1 VIYLTHEGPADYRI
15 FVKSK
20 TFTARE
26 AAALIVGAS
35 GGHNRLAA
43 ASL

>member
-1 VIYLTHEGPADYRI
+1 VIYLSQDGPADYRI

-35 GGHNRLAA
+35 GGHPHLAA